1 MWYQDRIKSVHQGQL
16 SYNGEHMATIDRGVA
31 GGKGDLERDG
41 KRSVDS
47 RTGQHLT
54 CDLAHETAQ
63 AVRQRKILHLPLS
76 HELSWPRLFM

>member
-16 SYNGEHMATIDRGVA
+16 SYNGEHMATRDGGVA

-41 KRSVDS
+41 KRSVYC

-54 CDLAHETAQ
+54 CDLAHKTTQ
-63 AVRQRKILHLPLS
+63 AVSELKILHLPLS
-76 HELSWPRLFM
+76 HELSWPRLFI